1 MSLSSELIAAIEEA
15 RDHHGGPRAAMV
27 ESLRLIQ
34 LEHGWVSDDHL
45 EEAAA
50 ILGVTTAE
58 MEDVATFF
66 SLIFRQPVGEKLIL
80 LCDGASCWLNGG
92 EAVRDRV
99 MERLGIGFGQTT
111 PDGKYTLV
119 NICCVGGC
127 DHAPAAVI
135 GRDRKLVG
143 PISPDDLDAL
153 FGEDAR

>member
-1 MSLSSELIAAIEEA
+1 MSLSADLVTAIEEA
-15 RDHHGGPRAAMV
+15 RDHHGGPRAGMV
-27 ESLRLIQ
+27 ESLRMIQ
-34 LEHGWVSDDHL
+34 MEHGWVSDEHL

-66 SLIFRQPVGEKLIL
+66 SLIFRRPVGEKLIL

-92 EAVRDRV
+92 EDVRDRV

-111 PDGKYTLV
+111 PDGQYTLI

-143 PISPDDLDAL
+143 PLSPDDLETL